1 MITIENSISG
11 MQKKIVEVIA
21 SNMDEIYSGE
31 ISLDMD
37 FSNIGL
43 DSFTFIKIVVNL
55 ESEFDFEFDDEMLLN
70 IVFPTLKTMVEY
82 VESKISSKE
91 STI

>member
-43 DSFTFIKIVVNL
+43 DSFTFIKIQW
-55 ESEFDFEFDDEMLLN
+55 
-70 IVFPTLKTMVEY
+70 
-82 VESKISSKE
+82 
-91 STI
+91 

>member
-1 MITIENSISG
+1 
-11 MQKKIVEVIA
+11 
-21 SNMDEIYSGE
+21 MDEIYSGE

-70 IVFPTLKTMVEY
+70 TVFPTLKTMVEY

>member
-70 IVFPTLKTMVEY
+70 TVFPTLKTMVEY